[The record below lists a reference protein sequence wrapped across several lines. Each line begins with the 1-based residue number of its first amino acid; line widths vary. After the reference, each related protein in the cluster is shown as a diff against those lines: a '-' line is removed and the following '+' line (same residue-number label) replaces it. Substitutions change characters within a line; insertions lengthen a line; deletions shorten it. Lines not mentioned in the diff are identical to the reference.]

1 MNKAADA
8 NAFMDLQ
15 GLAALKSRAAQ
26 SGGRDIDTLRRV
38 AGQFESL
45 FVQMLLKNM
54 RATSFDEGGLLNN
67 DQIKFYQQMFDQ
79 QIAVEATKGRGLGIA
94 DMLVRQLGGGPES
107 AGEAGQA
114 APRVPPVTRESL
126 FGPQAAAATPDES
139 NRVHDRSHPH
149 PDPFYAPR
157 VLPRAGEGAKV
168 ALRAESLG
176 EPGNPREFIQAVWPH
191 AQRAAAALDV
201 PAEGILAQAALETGW
216 GRHVMQQPDGRSSHN
231 LFGIKADVRW
241 SGEQVSKPTLE
252 FRDGVMQQE
261 RAAFRAYGSLAE
273 GFDDYARFLQDQPR
287 YHEALQADSA
297 EGFAAALQQAGYAT
311 DPDYARKINAIMNR
325 SDFRQQVAALKQTD
339 TGPLVSAGEPGGE
352 AGLRPVATSAAP
364 SRAGEV

>member
-1 MNKAADA
+1 MNTVSDA

-26 SGGRDIDTLRRV
+26 SGGRDIDTLRQV

-54 RATSFDEGGLLNN
+54 RATSFDEEGLLNN

-94 DMLVRQLGGGPES
+94 DMLVRQLGGAPDS

-114 APRVPPVTRESL
+114 VPQVPPVTRESL
-126 FGPQAAAATPDES
+126 FGPQAARPAQTRPEAAPAVGSAEA
-139 NRVHDRSHPH
+139 V
-149 PDPFYAPR
+149 
-157 VLPRAGEGAKV
+157 AGGTE
-168 ALRAESLG
+168 LG
-176 EPGNPREFIQAVWPH
+176 EPGNPREFIQAAWPH

-231 LFGIKADVRW
+231 LFGIKADARW
-241 SGEQVSKPTLE
+241 SGEQVTRPTLE

-273 GFDDYARFLQDQPR
+273 GFDDYARFLQQQPR
-287 YHEALQADSA
+287 YREALQADSA

-311 DPDYARKINAIMNR
+311 DPDYARKISAIMNR
-325 SDFRQQVAALKQTD
+325 SDFRQQVTALKQTD
-339 TGPLVSAGEPGGE
+339 TGPLVSAGEP
-352 AGLRPVATSAAP
+352 AGTTSAP
-364 SRAGEV
+364 SRAQEG

>member
-1 MNKAADA
+1 MNKVSDA

-26 SGGRDIDTLRRV
+26 SGGRDIDTLRQV

-54 RATSFDEGGLLNN
+54 RATSFDEDGLLNN

-114 APRVPPVTRESL
+114 APGVPPVTRESL
-126 FGPQAAAATPDES
+126 FGPQAAAAPTTPAANKPGQDS
-139 NRVHDRSHPH
+139 LHPH
-149 PDPFYAPR
+149 PDP
-157 VLPRAGEGAKV
+157 LPPAGEGEKAS
-168 ALRAESLG
+168 LRDDFIS

-216 GRHVMQQPDGRSSHN
+216 GRHVMQQPDGRSSNN
-231 LFGIKADVRW
+231 LFGIKADARW
-241 SGEQVSKPTLE
+241 AGEQVSKPTLE

-273 GFDDYARFLQDQPR
+273 GFDDYARFLQQQQPR
-287 YHEALQADSA
+287 YHEALQVDSA

-339 TGPLVSAGEPGGE
+339 TGPLVSAGAPGGE
-352 AGLRPVATSAAP
+352 AGLQPAATSAAP
-364 SRAGEV
+364 SRAQES

>member
-1 MNKAADA
+1 MNKVADA

-15 GLAALKSRAAQ
+15 GLAALKSQAVQ

-94 DMLVRQLGGGPES
+94 DMLVRQLGGAPDSPGDMP
-107 AGEAGQA
+107 GQA
-114 APRVPPVTRESL
+114 VPPVPTVTRETL
-126 FGPQAAAATPDES
+126 FGPQAARSAEDVSLRDES
-139 NRVHDRSHPH
+139 MRPH
-149 PDPFYAPR
+149 PNP
-157 VLPRAGEGAKV
+157 LPRAGEGAKV
-168 ALRAESLG
+168 SLRDDFIS

-191 AQRAAAALDV
+191 AQRAAAALGV

-231 LFGIKADVRW
+231 LFGIKADSRW
-241 SGEQVSKPTLE
+241 QGDQVVKPTLE
-252 FRDGVMQQE
+252 FRDGVMRQE
-261 RAAFRAYGSLAE
+261 RAAFRAYDSLGA
-273 GFDDYARFLQDQPR
+273 GFDDYARFLQEQPR
-287 YHEALQADSA
+287 YREALQADSA
-297 EGFAAALQQAGYAT
+297 ESFAAALQQAGYAT
-311 DPDYARKINAIMNR
+311 DPEYARKIGAIMHR
-325 SDFRQQVAALKQTD
+325 SDFRQQVAALKQAQA
-339 TGPLVSAGEPGGE
+339 GPLASAGESGGAAGQLPGSS
-352 AGLRPVATSAAP
+352 SAAP
-364 SRAGEV
+364 SRAQES

>member
-1 MNKAADA
+1 MNRVSDA

-26 SGGRDIDTLRRV
+26 SGGRDIDTLRQV

-54 RATSFDEGGLLNN
+54 RATSFDEDGLLNN

-114 APRVPPVTRESL
+114 APGVPPVTRESL
-126 FGPQAAAATPDES
+126 FGPRAAAATPDES

-149 PDPFYAPR
+149 PNP
-157 VLPRAGEGAKV
+157 LPPAGEGAKV
-168 ALRAESLG
+168 SLRGDSIAK
-176 EPGNPREFIQAVWPH
+176 PGNPREFIQAVWPH

-216 GRHVMQQPDGRSSHN
+216 GRHVMQQPDGRSSNN
-231 LFGIKADVRW
+231 LFGIKADARW

-273 GFDDYARFLQDQPR
+273 GFDDYARFLQQQPR
-287 YHEALQADSA
+287 YREALQADSA

-352 AGLRPVATSAAP
+352 AGLRPAATSAAP
-364 SRAGEV
+364 SRAQES